1 MTKSLVKYVNICL
14 NRRRKRDDVLNSEA
28 IVINDK
34 ERDINR
40 DEAC

>member
-1 MTKSLVKYVNICL
+1 MAKSLVKYVNIYL
-14 NRRRKRDDVLNSEA
+14 NRSRKRDAVLNSEA